1 MLIGGQRLPH
11 GVFTALMLEGFDKCK
26 TRLGGQVCAQD
37 VANYI
42 HTRIVE
48 VLGPSAPPP
57 LFQTDPVHDIV
68 LFNRPAGLNPV
79 TLKVP
84 GVAAGQLLVTT
95 GQNMP
100 ALPGPVPFQ
109 NNQADIAIEIGIYK
123 ATVVGTGQSKLFEV
137 PNDRIVML

>member
-1 MLIGGQRLPH
+1 MTVMGESRKGPALCLFVLWNIRLNTVAALIS
-11 GVFTALMLEGFDKCK
+11 ALQ
-26 TRLGGQVCAQD
+26 T
-37 VANYI
+37 
-42 HTRIVE
+42 
-48 VLGPSAPPP
+48 SAPPP
-57 LFQTDPVHDIV
+57 RFQTDPVHDIV
-68 LFNRPAGLNPV
+68 LFHRPAGLNPV